1 MIQNSL
7 ERLLRGVAAA
17 LRDDIAP
24 VLEDEFARGQALAGA
39 EILEQLVP
47 RVQWRDDEEAIAIIR
62 PLLGFDAGD
71 RDASLRALAELQ
83 RGEVADRGPLLAAAV
98 ALIELER
105 ERLREGRAQK
115 PLSSESTNA
124 RSLSSPSSSANTPS

>member
-1 MIQNSL
+1 MQNSL
-7 ERLLRGVAAA
+7 ERLLGGVAAA

-24 VLEDEFARGQALAGA
+24 LLEDEFARGQALAGA

-47 RVQWRDDEEAIAIIR
+47 RVQWRADDAAIAIIR
-62 PLLGFDAGD
+62 PLLGHDAGD
-71 RDASLRALAELQ
+71 RDAHLRALAELQ
-83 RGEVADRGPLLAAAV
+83 RGDVADRGPLLAAAI
-98 ALIELER
+98 ALVELER
-105 ERLREGRAQK
+105 ERLREARQK